1 MDSNRWLT
9 IFGKQTLE
17 KEYLFSSSSS
27 TRSSPFSFLY
37 HFYFYFKYY
46 VQLGKG
52 GWSCWVIKKRR
63 EKGLEGENMVILK
76 VPFLHVR
83 HTHLCVGVCYTL
95 DGLSVVCKALIISS
109 SVLIARFFQKDFD
122 VMRWLRPPRFYS
134 PRNKC
139 LLLTHSWHKKCCT
152 CVYRAQVNVL
162 WLHFRFPTFLFFD
175 FFLRGAGGKNERKK
189 KTTWWFVESSRERV
203 FPAFWS
209 DSLER
214 DIISLFFFFF
224 CPFEFRTLR
233 THVSY
238 FYILLVE

>member
-1 MDSNRWLT
+1 
-9 IFGKQTLE
+9 
-17 KEYLFSSSSS
+17 
-27 TRSSPFSFLY
+27 
-37 HFYFYFKYY
+37 
-46 VQLGKG
+46 
-52 GWSCWVIKKRR
+52 
-63 EKGLEGENMVILK
+63 MVILK

-162 WLHFRFPTFLFFD
+162 WLHFRFPILLFFD
-175 FFLRGAGGKNERKK
+175 FFLRERGVKTKGKKDDVMICWELARACFSRILIRLARAWHNLSLFLWPIWIPCVKKTRFLFLYSPCRIIGTVRLCGVRKK
-189 KTTWWFVESSRERV
+189 NPKFFVYV
-203 FPAFWS
+203 Y
-209 DSLER
+209 SLKQKKKR
-214 DIISLFFFFF
+214 S
-224 CPFEFRTLR
+224 
-233 THVSY
+233 
-238 FYILLVE
+238 